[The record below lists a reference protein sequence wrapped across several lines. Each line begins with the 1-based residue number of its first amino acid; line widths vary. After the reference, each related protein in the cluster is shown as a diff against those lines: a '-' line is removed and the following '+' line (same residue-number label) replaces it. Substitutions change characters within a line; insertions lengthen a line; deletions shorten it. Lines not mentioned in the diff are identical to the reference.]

1 MIKVFIFSLV
11 ICSGTM
17 QTCTELPGAAKV
29 YDNYK
34 DCVLNGYQYS
44 LDYLSI
50 YDENLLTNNRV
61 YTIFKCKESLT
72 QSS

>member
-1 MIKVFIFSLV
+1 MIKVFIFSLA

-17 QTCTELPGAAKV
+17 QTCSELPGSTKV
-29 YDNYK
+29 FDNYR
-34 DCVLNGYQYS
+34 DCALYGYEYS

-50 YDENLLTNNRV
+50 YDEKLLTNNRV